1 MKNRGIL
8 FKKDSVIKLSS
19 AVIAIILGL
28 LVGFIILLISNPSEA
43 VRGFIKIMAGG
54 FTGDPRGLGQVLY
67 VATPIIMTGLSVG
80 FAFKTGLFNIGTAGQ
95 FIVGAYCAVYVSVT
109 FTFLPPSI
117 HWIVAILAAAFGGA
131 LWGLLP
137 GLLKAYYNV
146 NEVIAT
152 IMMNYI
158 GMYLVN
164 YLVVETIYNSYKNQ
178 SLDPIAVIP
187 RWGLNKI
194 FVGSSVHA
202 GIILAILIAIIVYIL
217 LNKTTFG
224 YELKAC
230 GFNMDA
236 SRYAGINAKRGIVM
250 SMVIAGAL
258 AGIGGGFL
266 YLAKT
271 GKSIEIVDVLSAEG
285 FMGIPVALLGMSNP
299 LGIIFSALFISHI
312 SEGGFYAQAYN
323 FKPEIIG
330 IITSVIIYFSA
341 FALVVKLYF
350 NKLSE
355 LWQKYKN
362 KKSIVDTTQQSKDQ
376 DDEKD
381 KNHFNEQD
389 QAKAHEI
396 AITPS
401 NKSLS
406 IPEDDT
412 KSDSPESLEHD
423 DLSKQNDS
431 SNQQD
436 EGDES
441 NE

>member
-1 MKNRGIL
+1 MKQNRLLI
-8 FKKDSVIKLSS
+8 KKDSVIKFSS

-28 LVGFIILLISNPSEA
+28 LVGFIILLVSNPTDA
-43 VRGFIKIMAGG
+43 LNGFIKIMAGG
-54 FTGDPRGLGQVLY
+54 FTGDARGLGQVLY

-95 FIVGAYCAVYVSVT
+95 FIVGAYCAVYVSVNW
-109 FTFLPPSI
+109 TFLPGSI
-117 HWIVAILAAAFGGA
+117 HWIVALIAAMLGGA

-137 GLLKAYYNV
+137 GLLKAFYNV

-164 YLVVETIYNSYKNQ
+164 FMVVQTVYNSLKNQ
-178 SLDPIAVIP
+178 SKDPIAVIP
-187 RWGLNKI
+187 KWGLDTL
-194 FVGSSVHA
+194 FPGSSVHA
-202 GIILAILIAIIVYIL
+202 GIFLAILIAIVIYIL
-217 LNKTTFG
+217 LNKTAFG

-236 SRYAGINAKRGIVM
+236 SRYAGINAKRGIIL

-266 YLAKT
+266 YLANT
-271 GKSIEIVDVLSAEG
+271 GKSIEVVEVLSPEG

-299 LGIIFSALFISHI
+299 LGIVFSAFFISHI
-312 SEGGFYAQAYN
+312 SEGGFYAQAFN

-341 FALVVKLYF
+341 FALIVKTYF
-350 NKLSE
+350 NQLSD
-355 LWQKYKN
+355 LWQKVRN
-362 KKSIVDTTQQSKDQ
+362 KKQNPVKAA
-376 DDEKD
+376 
-381 KNHFNEQD
+381 EQEEP
-389 QAKAHEI
+389 AK
-396 AITPS
+396 P
-401 NKSLS
+401 
-406 IPEDDT
+406 
-412 KSDSPESLEHD
+412 
-423 DLSKQNDS
+423 Q
-431 SNQQD
+431 
-436 EGDES
+436 EGEGKS

>member
-1 MKNRGIL
+1 MKQNR
-8 FKKDSVIKLSS
+8 FFVKKDSVIKFSS

-28 LVGFIILLISNPSEA
+28 LVGFIILLVSNPTDA
-43 VRGFIKIMAGG
+43 LNGFIKIMAGG
-54 FTGDPRGLGQVLY
+54 FTGKARGIGQVLY

-95 FIVGAYCAVYVSVT
+95 FIVGAYCAVYVSVNW
-109 FTFLPPSI
+109 TFLPESI
-117 HWIVAILAAAFGGA
+117 HWVAALVAAMLGGA

-137 GLLKAYYNV
+137 GLLKAFYNV

-164 YLVVETIYNSYKNQ
+164 FMVVETVYNSLKNQ
-178 SLDPIAVIP
+178 SKDPIAVIP
-187 RWGLNKI
+187 KWGLDTL
-194 FVGSSVHA
+194 FPGSSVHA
-202 GIILAILIAIIVYIL
+202 GIILAILIAIVIYIL

-230 GFNMDA
+230 GFNMDG
-236 SRYAGINAKRGIVM
+236 SRYAGINAKRGIVL

-266 YLAKT
+266 YLANT
-271 GKSIEIVDVLSAEG
+271 GKSIEVVEVLSAEG

-299 LGIIFSALFISHI
+299 LGCVFSALFISHI
-312 SEGGFYAQAYN
+312 SEGGFYAQAFN

-341 FALVVKLYF
+341 FALIVKTYF
-350 NKLSE
+350 NQLSE
-355 LWQKYKN
+355 LWLKIKN
-362 KKSIVDTTQQSKDQ
+362 KKLGAVKETGSEDP
-376 DDEKD
+376 
-381 KNHFNEQD
+381 
-389 QAKAHEI
+389 AKKE
-396 AITPS
+396 
-401 NKSLS
+401 
-406 IPEDDT
+406 
-412 KSDSPESLEHD
+412 
-423 DLSKQNDS
+423 
-431 SNQQD
+431 
-436 EGDES
+436 EGEGKS

>member
-1 MKNRGIL
+1 MEQKRMII
-8 FKKDSVIKLSS
+8 KKESVIKLSS
-19 AVIAIILGL
+19 AIIAIILGL
-28 LVGFIILLISNPSEA
+28 LVGLIILLISNPYEA
-43 VRGFIKIMAGG
+43 FRGFAMIMAGG
-54 FTGDPRGLGQVLY
+54 FTGNARGIGQVLY

-109 FTFLPPSI
+109 WTFLPSSI
-117 HWIVAILAAAFGGA
+117 HWVVAMIAAMLGGA
-131 LWGLLP
+131 LWGLVP
-137 GLLKAYYNV
+137 GLLKAFYNV

-164 YLVVETIYNSYKNQ
+164 YMVVQTIYNSLKNQ
-178 SLDPIAVIP
+178 SKDPIAIIP
-187 RWGLNKI
+187 KWGLDTL
-194 FVGSSVHA
+194 FPGSSVHA
-202 GIILAILIAIIVYIL
+202 GIILAVIIAVLIYFL

-236 SRYAGINAKRGIVM
+236 SRYAGINAKRGIII

-266 YLAKT
+266 YLAST
-271 GKSIEIVDVLSAEG
+271 GKSIEIVEVLSPEA

-299 LGIIFSALFISHI
+299 LGIVFSALFISHI
-312 SEGGFYAQAYN
+312 SEGGFYAQAFS

-341 FALVVKLYF
+341 FALIVKLYF
-350 NKLSE
+350 KKIEEFWNK
-355 LWQKYKN
+355 
-362 KKSIVDTTQQSKDQ
+362 IR
-376 DDEKD
+376 KD
-381 KNHFNEQD
+381 KADAAGLLLEKEQD
-389 QAKAHEI
+389 SAPAGK
-396 AITPS
+396 
-401 NKSLS
+401 
-406 IPEDDT
+406 
-412 KSDSPESLEHD
+412 SPEGLKVEP
-423 DLSKQNDS
+423 
-431 SNQQD
+431 D
-436 EGDES
+436 EGNTGEGKS